1 MSFDLDLATGI
12 FAFMTCYA
20 YPVIGGGWAYA
31 RLLRITYRDIR
42 RAFRAHEQK
51 RRRLSAAMG

>member
-31 RLLRITYRDIR
+31 RLLKITYRDIG
-42 RAFRAHEQK
+42 RAFRAHKLKQ
-51 RRRLSAAMG
+51 RPLRAAF